1 MTWIQN
7 IEKHPLK
14 GMLVK
19 IIENPA
25 IVCMA
30 KDCGMDFLF
39 YDMEHGVFSYRK
51 LHDLML
57 FGNAIQIPS
66 IVRVAQ
72 CARKDIS
79 QILDYGA
86 SGVMVPMIETKAQAE
101 QLVAYSK
108 YPPIGKR
115 SYSGGANT
123 FYGPGGNHARHMA
136 EINENTLS
144 IVQIETCLG
153 VANIDEILS
162 VDGID
167 AVIVGPCDL
176 GISMHH
182 PDNVMAKEELIMI
195 QKVIDACHSHHKY
208 FGIIGGVALLQ
219 YFKKDIDFF
228 LSAIDTNMI
237 RNAMMQAVNTYED
250 MIGDLK

>member
-1 MTWIQN
+1 MTWIEN
-7 IEKHPLK
+7 IKQHPYK
-14 GMLVK
+14 GIVVK

-57 FGNAIQIPS
+57 FGNAMQIPS

-72 CARKDIS
+72 CGRKDIS

-86 SGVMVPMIETKAQAE
+86 SGVMVPMVETKEQAE

-136 EINENTLS
+136 EINEQTLS
-144 IVQIETCLG
+144 IVQIETCTG
-153 VANIDEILS
+153 VEHIDEILS
-162 VDGID
+162 VEGID

-176 GISMHH
+176 GISMNN
-182 PDNVMAKEELIMI
+182 PDHVMAQEELDMI
-195 QKVIDACHSHHKY
+195 QSVIDACHTHHKY

-228 LSAIDTNMI
+228 LSAIDTNVI
-237 RNAMMQAVNTYED
+237 RNGLIQAVNTYED
-250 MIGDLK
+250 MIGDLT